1 MKVILLQDV
10 KKMGKKGDVIE
21 ASDGYARNYLFP
33 RKLAEEAT
41 ANALHVVNAKKENER
56 KKKLAELEAAQKL
69 AAELKGK
76 EVTIN
81 AKAGDNGRLFGAIT
95 NNDVAEAIN
104 SEFNLSIDKKKVVV
118 NTIKVAG
125 TYEVEVK
132 LYPEVSTKMKVNI
145 VPKQ

>member
-56 KKKLAELEAAQKL
+56 NKKLAELEAAQKL

-95 NNDVAEAIN
+95 NKDVAEAIN

>member
-95 NNDVAEAIN
+95 NKDVDEVIN
-104 SEFNLSIDKKKVVV
+104 SQFNLSIDKKKIVV

>member
-41 ANALHVVNAKKENER
+41 ANALHVVNS
-56 KKKLAELEAAQKL
+56 Q
-69 AAELKGK
+69 
-76 EVTIN
+76 
-81 AKAGDNGRLFGAIT
+81 
-95 NNDVAEAIN
+95 
-104 SEFNLSIDKKKVVV
+104 FNLSIDKKKIVV